1 MKTIYRGKGEVIVS
15 EGEETDD
22 AYVILDGEIEVF
34 KRNQLVAT
42 LRENQIF
49 GEIALVDQRPRTA
62 TCIAKTPV
70 TLGQVT
76 RKNYLSLLKHRPEA
90 INPILRIVA
99 DRMRNLMEMVEE
111 IATAK
116 KDYHEQPRKTGQE

>member
-22 AYVILDGEIEVF
+22 AYVILEGEIEVY
-34 KRNQLVAT
+34 KHNKLVAT
-42 LRENQIF
+42 LQENQIF

-62 TCIAKTPV
+62 TCIAKTSV

-76 RKNYLSLLKHRPEA
+76 RQNYLTLLKHRPEA

-111 IATAK
+111 IATAQK
-116 KDYHEQPRKTGQE
+116 K